1 MFLPA
6 SHPLNI
12 SNLDITDRQSVRKS
26 IFSYSA
32 QEISLWVE
40 RWFMSSNAKDI
51 GTLYLIFALF
61 SGLLGTAF
69 SVLIRL
75 ELSGPG
81 VQYIADNQLYNSII
95 TAHAILMI
103 FFMVMPA
110 LIGGF
115 GNFLLPLLV
124 GGPDMAKK

>member
-1 MFLPA
+1 L
-6 SHPLNI
+6 
-12 SNLDITDRQSVRKS
+12 
-26 IFSYSA
+26 
-32 QEISLWVE
+32 
-40 RWFMSSNAKDI
+40 SSNAKDI
-51 GTLYLIFALF
+51 GTLYLMFALF
-61 SGLLGTAF
+61 SGLIGTAF

-124 GGPDMAKK
+124 GGPDMAKRKDFLVKNYKYNFKNINIETKNKKTDIKSYLAGLFEGDGHI

>member
-1 MFLPA
+1 M
-6 SHPLNI
+6 
-12 SNLDITDRQSVRKS
+12 
-26 IFSYSA
+26 
-32 QEISLWVE
+32 
-40 RWFMSSNAKDI
+40 
-51 GTLYLIFALF
+51 FALF

-69 SVLIRL
+69 SVLIRM

-124 GGPDMAKK
+124 GGPDMAKKKRSPRVLPLKRNLI

>member
-1 MFLPA
+1 M
-6 SHPLNI
+6 
-12 SNLDITDRQSVRKS
+12 
-26 IFSYSA
+26 
-32 QEISLWVE
+32 
-40 RWFMSSNAKDI
+40 
-51 GTLYLIFALF
+51 FALF
-61 SGLLGTAF
+61 SGLIGTAF

-115 GNFLLPLLV
+115 GKIKINTIDNDFV
-124 GGPDMAKK
+124 NKKFIKTDMQFKSLEFKDSQLRLI